1 MFYLYAFIAGIFIIL
16 LGGNVYFIQENAKL
30 KLQAEINN
38 SLVDSQNRAIEELAI
53 ANDEYHCSI
62 DDMNRYTNEKYKK
75 ALRGHETETCEQKL
89 EAITKS
95 FQTFGN
101 IK

>member
-1 MFYLYAFIAGIFIIL
+1 MAYLYAFLAGVFIL
-16 LGGNVYFIQENAKL
+16 LFSGNIYLIQENAKL
-30 KLQAEINN
+30 KLQAELND
-38 SLVDSQNRAIEELAI
+38 SLVESQNRAIEELAI

-62 DDMNRYTNEKYKK
+62 DDMNRFTTEKYKK

-95 FQTFGN
+95 FQIFGN
-101 IK
+101 SK